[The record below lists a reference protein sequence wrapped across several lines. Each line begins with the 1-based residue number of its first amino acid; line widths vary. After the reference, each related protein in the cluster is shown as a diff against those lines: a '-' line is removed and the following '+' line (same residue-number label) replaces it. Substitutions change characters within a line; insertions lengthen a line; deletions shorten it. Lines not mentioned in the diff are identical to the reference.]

1 MSYYY
6 ASIGNLPLAINQ
18 VRLALETPG
27 VHTVDRARFEARLK
41 QLIDYLPPEERR
53 ARRADPRP

>member
-6 ASIGNLPLAINQ
+6 GEIGSLPLAISQ

-27 VHTVDRARFEARLK
+27 VHTVERERFKARLK
-41 QLIDYLPPEERR
+41 ELIDYLPPEERER
-53 ARRADPRP
+53 AARSAP